1 MLWMKQVVG
10 KNVRIKLKTIILKIV
25 CEKNNPHF
33 WANVM
38 SRSACLLRSPC
49 TLREDAV
56 FILMT
61 NTRQWPAKNSFVDE
75 RLRRRVLFLWRDKV
89 KIDSGWCIGISIHNL
104 SVKSSQYEQW
114 TTTTIR
120 LQTQKCVSI
129 GGNSGTLTQSQIFSL
144 CPLVMCS
151 QKSDLF
157 FICLVTRPG
166 NILSQH
172 IEGWKLF
179 CIWHWGQ
186 LDSCCKSLV

>member
-1 MLWMKQVVG
+1 MFWMKQVVG
-10 KNVRIKLKTIILKIV
+10 KNEYYNSENSVWK
-25 CEKNNPHF
+25 KNNPL

-56 FILMT
+56 FVLMT

-104 SVKSSQYEQW
+104 SVKSSKYEQW

-144 CPLVMCS
+144 Y
-151 QKSDLF
+151 LF

-166 NILSQH
+166 NILNQH

-179 CIWHWGQ
+179 CIWHRGQ
-186 LDSCCKSLV
+186 LESCYKSV